1 MIEADHRSTFG
12 MTCVQCDNEL
22 IAPNGPSI
30 GVSIKIVTFGAVG
43 NATAVLKPSSTQSRW
58 KITHQG
64 TRFFRRG

>member
-43 NATAVLKPSSTQSRW
+43 NATAVLKPSSTQS
-58 KITHQG
+58 Q
-64 TRFFRRG
+64 